1 MWHFKCIRPI
11 LNDHRTWP
19 QFLCPNCRAVADLEA
34 DVDDPYDYEE
44 QLDDEAN
51 DSPDSTGTADLK
63 PNTEHVFSDGMP
75 DKTGVA
81 QPADSTPGQ
90 RHADPNGGEI
100 NLTTR
105 VNMASL
111 QIDEQPAAELD
122 SSPSL
127 LSRRNVSGSS
137 MLQRGIRASR
147 PTPDR
152 TPPSPRLSSSHSTS
166 QEAEPPNTLCVAMP
180 IAGEPS
186 GPEGPMT
193 PMNDAGPFVF
203 DGSAGRASGRR
214 VVASL
219 AEAAAENEEGRS
231 TIA

>member
-1 MWHFKCIRPI
+1 M
-11 LNDHRTWP
+11 
-19 QFLCPNCRAVADLEA
+19 
-34 DVDDPYDYEE
+34 
-44 QLDDEAN
+44 DDEAN

-63 PNTEHVFSDGMP
+63 SNTEHVFSDGMA
-75 DKTGVA
+75 DETGVA
-81 QPADSTPGQ
+81 QPADNTPVQ
-90 RHADPNGGEI
+90 RHADPNGSGV

-111 QIDEQPAAELD
+111 QTDEEPAAELD

-137 MLQRGIRASR
+137 MLQRGIRALK

-152 TPPSPRLSSSHSTS
+152 TPPSPRLSSSRSTS
-166 QEAEPPNTLCVAMP
+166 QEAEPSNTLCVAMP
-180 IAGEPS
+180 TAGEPS
-186 GPEGPMT
+186 GSEGPMT

-219 AEAAAENEEGRS
+219 AEAAAENGEGRS